1 MKPILFNTEMVRAL
15 LAGTKTVTRRVIKDP
30 YYIDNAEFCRASGY
44 AVHKGTTYTDGMPWP
59 DRPYEENDIL
69 WVREAW
75 GDYRE
80 YYEDGE
86 GPYVLYKADYPDGEK
101 TVPFPENEKTD
112 YADAWDLPKW
122 HPSIHMPKKYAR
134 IFLRVTDVRIER
146 LQEIDADG
154 VLAEGMTTGAAFCG
168 DMEIAAQEF
177 ARLWD
182 STIKPTER
190 ALYGWAAN
198 PWVWVI
204 DFERCE
210 RPEEGDV

>member
-1 MKPILFNTEMVRAL
+1 MLKPILFNTEMVRAIL
-15 LAGTKTVTRRVIKDP
+15 SGDKTVTRRVIKDP
-30 YYIDNAEFCRASGY
+30 YYIDNEVICRTSGY
-44 AVHKGTTYTDGMPWP
+44 AVHRGTTYTDGMPWP

-69 WVREAW
+69 WVREKFACDGFDGEEYIYVYWTDVDDCGRVVW
-75 GDYRE
+75 GDIE
-80 YYEDGE
+80 ESE
-86 GPYVLYKADYPDGEK
+86 WAPISDYH
-101 TVPFPENEKTD
+101 
-112 YADAWDLPKW
+112 W
-122 HPSIHMPKKYAR
+122 HPSIHMPKEAAR
-134 IFLRVTDVRIER
+134 IFLRVKSVRIER

-177 ARLWD
+177 ALLWD

-204 DFERCE
+204 EFERCE
-210 RPEEGDV
+210 RPKEETV